1 MNILSLFDGMSCGQQ
16 ALERAGVEV
25 TNYFASEIDKY
36 AIKITQKNY
45 PNTVQLGD
53 IEQWREWEIDWASI
67 DLILAGSP
75 CQGFSF
81 AGKQLAFDDP
91 RSKLFFTF
99 VDILNHAKSKGRVHF
114 LLENVRMKKEYM
126 DVISQHVN
134 IEPILINSALFS
146 AQSRKRLYWFN
157 WNAPTPTEDKGYV
170 LQDVL
175 EDGIADR
182 AKSYC
187 ITARIDGTT
196 LKSYVEKHRGQV
208 VFSKEGLAHVG
219 NAVDIKGHEAIK
231 RVYAPEGK
239 SPALTTMGGGHRE
252 PKVVCGAWRGRYNK
266 DGSTSQRLELRS
278 DSKTNTVTSVQKD
291 NVVVAGGQNEPIF
304 LAKNKR
310 VKGVTENYRGYR
322 PHQGDFSKSG
332 LSECGRI
339 LKKEAAKTDT
349 LTASHTPKISI
360 NNDIKNLTYRKLTP
374 VECERLQ
381 TIRDNYTEGV
391 SKTQRYKMIGNG
403 WTVDV
408 IAYLLGFLK

>member
-1 MNILSLFDGMSCGQQ
+1 MNILSLFDGISCGQQ
-16 ALERAGVEV
+16 ALERAGIPI
-25 TNYFASEIDKY
+25 TTYYASEIDKF
-36 AIKITQKNY
+36 AITITQKNY
-45 PNTVQLGD
+45 PNTIQLGC
-53 IEQWREWEIDWASI
+53 IEQWREWEIDWSSI

-99 VDILNHAKSKGRVHF
+99 VDILNHAKSQGNVHF
-114 LLENVRMKKEYM
+114 LLENVRMKKEYI

-157 WNAPTPTEDKGYV
+157 WNAPIPTTDKGYV

-175 EDGIADR
+175 EDGVADR
-182 AKSYC
+182 EKSYC
-187 ITARIDGTT
+187 IDANYYKGGN
-196 LKSYVEKHRGQV
+196 LKSYSEKKRRQV
-208 VFSKEGLAHVG
+208 VFSKDGLAHVG
-219 NAVDIKGHEAIK
+219 TAIDIKGNESIK

-252 PKVVCGAWRGRYNK
+252 PKVVCGAWRGRYNA

-278 DSKTNTVTSVQKD
+278 DNKTNTVTSVQKD
-291 NVVVAGGQNEPIF
+291 NVIVSQRKSQTIQATYYKENVKSM
-304 LAKNKR
+304 LKR
-310 VKGVTENYRGYR
+310 KKMGLCVE
-322 PHQGDFSKSG
+322 DG
-332 LSECGRI
+332 LS
-339 LKKEAAKTDT
+339 
-349 LTASHTPKISI
+349 
-360 NNDIKNLTYRKLTP
+360 YRKLTP

-381 TIRDNYTEGV
+381 TIPDNYTEGV

-408 IAYLLGFLK
+408 IAYLLDYLKQTES